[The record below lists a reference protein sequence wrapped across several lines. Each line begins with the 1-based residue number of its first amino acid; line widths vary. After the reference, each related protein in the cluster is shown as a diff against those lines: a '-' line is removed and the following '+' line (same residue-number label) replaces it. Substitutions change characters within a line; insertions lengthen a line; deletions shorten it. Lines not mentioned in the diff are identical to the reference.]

1 MNTTDAVLTMNK
13 VKVMTVSP
21 EEQTCRTEEAIA
33 RRAYEIFERR
43 GGTGWHELEDWR
55 QAESEIRSKL
65 CFSLSTS
72 HDSVL
77 VGFDVARFEPGS
89 VEAWIAPRQITIC
102 GRPIRRMEQAE
113 TTQPSYEG
121 RVYRTITLPMEVE
134 ASRSLAKA
142 RRCFVEIRL
151 PLLHPKLEERNRL
164 RAA

>member
-1 MNTTDAVLTMNK
+1 MNPTESVAAINK
-13 VKVMTVSP
+13 VKVLTVSP
-21 EEQTCRTEEAIA
+21 AEQERRTEEAIA

-43 GGTGWHELEDWR
+43 GGMGWHELEDWR
-55 QAESEIRSKL
+55 QAESEVRSKL

-72 HDSVL
+72 HDSVS

-113 TTQPSYEG
+113 TTRPSYEG
-121 RVYRTITLPMEVE
+121 TVYRTITLPMEVE

-151 PLLHPKLEERNRL
+151 PLTRVTYGEGRPAQ
-164 RAA
+164 AA